1 MISNLEEKGDEQ
13 QLHELSDENHMRN
26 GIDQNHDMEMKLV
39 KRYANKLHLNE
50 VNICAKALTVPLY
63 SYTMLS

>member
-1 MISNLEEKGDEQ
+1 MISNLKEKGDEQ

-26 GIDQNHDMEMKLV
+26 GIDQNMEMKLV

-50 VNICAKALTVPLY
+50 VNICAKALTVSLY